1 MSNTL
6 KPVITAEDVLNELRE
21 VYDPEIGLDIVNL
34 GLVYEIAVEGDE
46 VRILM
51 TLTTPECPVGPQIVG
66 DVRHA
71 IESLPLVRNIE
82 INMAWDPPWDW
93 SMMSDEAKEA
103 LGFT

>member
-6 KPVITAEDVLNELRE
+6 KPVVTAEDVLNELKE

-51 TLTTPECPVGPQIVG
+51 TLTTPECPVGPQIID
-66 DVRHA
+66 DVRQTV
-71 IESLPLVRNIE
+71 ERLPLVKNVA
-82 INMAWDPPWDW
+82 INMSWDPPWDL

-103 LGFT
+103 LGFV